1 MDENLKILID
11 KNLIIEEEE
20 DKDKKY
26 LIYNGVNHDI
36 ELYYNSN
43 DYKAN
48 RNIDK
53 KYYIT
58 NVDTKYTNEY
68 KQSIPLSVY
77 ENKKEAVLGSELSSI
92 KFNDQIIEILSN
104 YYYYDMIIVSKRYAD
119 KACELLSGDAKY
131 HDYLDRLYM
140 PVKAYDHDA
149 SKVKDV
155 KVIGCIDFNKVWYY
169 DERFWLSIYY
179 ETIRDIN
186 DGKLK
191 NLPSKKAV
199 YDSIRRA
206 EIMGLHRDI
215 ITVLRKSYAM
225 ERLKG
230 YCQYN

>member
-1 MDENLKILID
+1 M
-11 KNLIIEEEE
+11 
-20 DKDKKY
+20 
-26 LIYNGVNHDI
+26 
-36 ELYYNSN
+36 
-43 DYKAN
+43 
-48 RNIDK
+48 
-53 KYYIT
+53 
-58 NVDTKYTNEY
+58 
-68 KQSIPLSVY
+68 SVY

-92 KFNDQIIEILSN
+92 EFNDQIIEILNN
-104 YYYYDMIIVSKRYAD
+104 YYDYDMIIVSKRYAD

-149 SKVKDV
+149 SKVKNV

-186 DGKLK
+186 YGKLK

-215 ITVLRKSYAM
+215 ISVLREPYAM
-225 ERLKG
+225 EILKG